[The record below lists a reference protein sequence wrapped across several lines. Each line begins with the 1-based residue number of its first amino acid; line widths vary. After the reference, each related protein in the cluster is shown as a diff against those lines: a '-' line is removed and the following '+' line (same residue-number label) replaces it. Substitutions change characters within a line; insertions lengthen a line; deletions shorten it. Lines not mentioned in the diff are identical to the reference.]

1 MIKKVVLGTVLS
13 LTALTAL
20 AGPIAVPVSDSN
32 LHQGFHL
39 AGPEFG
45 KFGTEYKW
53 TAKRFGFEVKPWGH
67 NLDSWHTP
75 VIKIGYVG
83 ATGPQHYQCPELPLP
98 TPTPPVVEVPE
109 PLTFTL
115 FIFALFALWLAV
127 VKQDIKTRS

>member
-1 MIKKVVLGTVLS
+1 MIKKVVLGTVLA

-20 AGPIAVPVSDSN
+20 AGPIDVPVPDSN

-53 TAKRFGFEVKPWGH
+53 TAKRFG
-67 NLDSWHTP
+67 LDSWHAP
-75 VIKIGYVG
+75 VIKIGHKG
-83 ATGPQHYQCPELPLP
+83 STGPQHYHCPELPE
-98 TPTPPVVEVPE
+98 PTPPTVEVPE

-115 FIFALFALWLAV
+115 FIFALFALWLVV